1 MNDLLDKIE
10 ISFEELKSLVFE
22 YLKESKGTLL
32 QIVGIESGVARVAL
46 RKGLVRNP
54 YPSNFQG
61 GSSKLDEH
69 DKTRVREI
77 VWDLIIQRVL
87 TIGGYNNPE
96 WPFLSLT
103 EYGLE
108 VIESELPIPND
119 ISGYLSRINSEISNL
134 DKVILDYLEES
145 IKTYNI
151 NQLLSSTITLGC
163 ASEKALLILI
173 DTYGES
179 FEDIEKGN
187 AFKNKIDKKL
197 IKAKFEIFNEDL
209 KRNIQKIHSELKE
222 DYQNTLTGIFEMI
235 RRNRNEAGHPT
246 GKKVDKEILFAH
258 LQVFIPYCK
267 YVYRLIDFFENNKH

>member
-1 MNDLLDKIE
+1 MNDLLDRIE
-10 ISFEELKSLVFE
+10 ISYEEMKSLVFD
-22 YLKESKGTLL
+22 YLNDAKGGLL
-32 QIVGIESGVARVAL
+32 QIVGIEHGVARTAIS
-46 RKGLVRNP
+46 KGMAQSP
-54 YPSNFQG
+54 FSSNFQG
-61 GSSKLDEH
+61 GSPKLDEY

-77 VWDLIIQRVL
+77 VWDLIIQRIL
-87 TIGGYNNPE
+87 TIGGHNNPE

-108 VIESELPIPND
+108 AIESELPIPND
-119 ISGYLSRINSEISNL
+119 ISGYLARINNEIPKLNE
-134 DKVILDYLEES
+134 VILDYLEES
-145 IKTYNI
+145 IQTYNI

-179 FEDIEKGN
+179 FEDEEKGKIFRKKIEKK
-187 AFKNKIDKKL
+187 F

-209 KRNIQKIHSELKE
+209 KRNIQKIPKELRE

-235 RRNRNEAGHPT
+235 RRNRNEAGHPM
-246 GKKVDKEILFAH
+246 GKKVNKEILFAH

-267 YVYRLIDFFENNKH
+267 YIYSLIDYFENNTH